1 MYKVLIEHAVERDL
15 KRLERSAFDKI
26 IPVIKKLKAN
36 PRPQGCIKI
45 TGSKSDW
52 RIRVGQYRVI
62 YEIDEKASEVRI
74 MRVSHRKDA
83 YK

>member
-1 MYKVLIEHAVERDL
+1 MYKVLIERAAEREL
-15 KRLERSAFDKI
+15 KRLERTAFDRI
-26 IPVIKKLKAN
+26 IPAIKKLKAN
-36 PRPQGCIKI
+36 PRPRGCNKI

-52 RIRVGQYRVI
+52 RIRVGEYRVI
-62 YEIDEKASEVRI
+62 YEIDEKASEVKI